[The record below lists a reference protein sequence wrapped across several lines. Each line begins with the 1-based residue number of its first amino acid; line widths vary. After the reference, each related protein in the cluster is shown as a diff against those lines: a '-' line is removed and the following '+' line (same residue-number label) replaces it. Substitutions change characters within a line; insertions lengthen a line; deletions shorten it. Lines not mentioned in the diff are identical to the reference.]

1 MVRRKDKKGRVL
13 KDGESQR
20 KDGTYQYRWTDR
32 YGKRH
37 CVYGKTLEILRDKVE
52 KFKRDSLDGIR
63 RSNASMTVND
73 LFALWKELKRGV
85 KLSTKSRYQNEYG
98 WYVEETFGKL
108 KLSDITKSE
117 VKRHYIY
124 LLDKKNLSLN
134 SIGSVHSLLCQ
145 LFDIAVDD
153 NYMRVNPARNALKE
167 LKKDKQYSKPKKRGL
182 TLDEQKVFVNFLN
195 EDKRYKRWKPIF
207 ITLLYTGMRVG
218 ECTGLTWKDVDF
230 DKREISVN
238 HTLVC
243 FRSSEKKW
251 VKMITEPKTTKG
263 IRTIPMLE
271 SVKEAL
277 IEEKEM
283 QSLLDIKQDQK
294 INGYSDFVFVNKDGN
309 VRFHNALN
317 KVLRNIVKDC
327 NEIQKQKGNKE
338 DIVLLPHIT
347 NHILR
352 HTFATRMCESD
363 INIKVIQDILG
374 HSEIQTTLDIYTD
387 ATEHMKKKN
396 MKKLSDYL
404 ER

>member
-1 MVRRKDKKGRVL
+1 MVRRKDKQGRVL

-20 KDGTYQYRWTDR
+20 ADGTYQYRWTDK

-108 KLSDITKSE
+108 KISDITKSE

-124 LLDKKNLSLN
+124 LLEKKELSIN

-153 NYMRVNPARNALKE
+153 NYIRGNPARNALKE
-167 LKKDKQYSKPKKRGL
+167 IKKDKQYSKPKKRGL
-182 TLDEQKVFVNFLN
+182 TIDEQRVFVQFLN
-195 EDKRYKRWKPIF
+195 EDKRYRRWKPIF

-218 ECTGLTWKDVDF
+218 ECTGLTWKDIDF
-230 DKREISVN
+230 DRKTISVN

-243 FRSSEKKW
+243 FRQYDGKW
-251 VKMITEPKTTKG
+251 MKMITEPKTEKG
-263 IRTIPMLE
+263 NRIIPMLDI
-271 SVKEAL
+271 VINAL
-277 IEEKEM
+277 KEEKEM
-283 QSLLDIKQDQK
+283 QDLLGIKQNQE
-294 INGYSDFVFVNKDGN
+294 INGYSNFVFVNKDGN

-327 NEIQKQKGNKE
+327 NKKQKENNE
-338 DIVLLPHIT
+338 EILLPHIT
-347 NHILR
+347 NHMLR

-374 HSEIQTTLDIYTD
+374 HRNIQTTLDIYTD
-387 ATEHMKKKN
+387 ATEHMKKN
-396 MKKLSDYL
+396 NIQKLNDYL